1 MIKPKLVVEKRNKNK
16 IGKIQSDQEN
26 KWMKIQI
33 NKLRNEGGD
42 ITTLQK
48 LSELQNIMDVF
59 INFGAMEKFLVR
71 QKLLKL
77 TQEEI

>member
-26 KWMKIQI
+26 KQMKIQI